1 VTRNI
6 RCPADHTHPADNQ
19 VCPTCGAEGG
29 TIEIVLHDEAFVE
42 DALQGEGA
50 DETGRQHLG
59 FSVSAHEEQSWRS
72 TPTGANVSSVRR
84 KRASRSEL
92 EERTCQSAINLIA
105 RELEQVLE
113 YRAPT
118 PDEDQAGAD
127 GFARLQRRGSK
138 GARRPCELPLQVIN
152 SNKDAVAELGRHARF
167 ESQTTVRDLLDTT
180 LKMIDLKF
188 DKGHDLSNTVLL
200 LHAATELP
208 SEVVSELTV
217 ALTQTPRECLGVVYI
232 PNVGAAV
239 ALQPLD
245 RTRAMTVLGLRSHG

>member
-19 VCPTCGAEGG
+19 VYPTCGAEGG

-127 GFARLQRRGSK
+127 RLCAPTTARVK
-138 GARRPCELPLQVIN
+138 GCA
-152 SNKDAVAELGRHARF
+152 
-167 ESQTTVRDLLDTT
+167 
-180 LKMIDLKF
+180 
-188 DKGHDLSNTVLL
+188 
-200 LHAATELP
+200 
-208 SEVVSELTV
+208 
-217 ALTQTPRECLGVVYI
+217 
-232 PNVGAAV
+232 AAV
-239 ALQPLD
+239 RTATPGNKLEQGRRC
-245 RTRAMTVLGLRSHG
+245 RTRAPRSI